1 MIGALASLD
10 QIGAWR
16 IGDRLGSG
24 GQGMVFHATRSGEG
38 FQQRG
43 ALKVLVGRLAND
55 DALRRFKRER
65 RLLASLDHP
74 GIPTLLDGG
83 VLDDGSPWLVVE
95 LVDGETLSDRL
106 KHGVLPPRAAADLV
120 INLCGILSHAHQRL
134 IAHLDLKPGNV
145 MLEQGDGVRLLDFGV
160 ARLLDDT
167 SDHTEQTHSAYTP
180 AFAAPEQIDQRPTGT
195 ATDIYAAGALLFA
208 ATVGRPPVSADN
220 VSAQFEQVLWAEPKL
235 PASIPT
241 DLAAIIQRCLRK
253 DPAERYASI
262 DSLEADLHA
271 FRRGQPVKAR
281 AGGWRYRLTRLV
293 ARHRAASA
301 VLGVLLLGMLGSAGV
316 YVGQKSE
323 IREQR
328 DLAELEAAR
337 ANRMLSFLERSLT
350 SLNSDYSTSPT
361 VGQFL
366 HKAVDEV
373 DEIRDP
379 VAQVRILRLLSS
391 ALDYRGEAMP
401 AVDAMARALPL
412 IEESELR
419 GGAEHVNALLA
430 LSEGAI
436 DNGHLEDGAR
446 LAGDAL
452 DLAKQSR
459 DSIPFDLELGALGRL
474 AWALAEQGEN
484 ERVSQLT
491 DPYLNSIKDI
501 SSESELNAYGLI
513 AIMAS
518 RVAVS
523 DQRRYELASQ
533 MHEAV
538 MAAFPG
544 RPTAQVREKVVLG
557 TRALDL
563 GRVREALKRYREAEA
578 AVRASTD
585 GEPFLASFAIIRQA
599 TIHRMQGDFAPAGE
613 RLAEAA
619 TLVIPQGKRME
630 HLLAAEQI
638 LLAVDVGRLNMATGL
653 LAKYDRSPPPS
664 STSAA
669 RALGQARARWLLAV
683 GATAAE
689 VSAAAPDSM
698 EARIAQLRESCTLN
712 EDTEVLRPE
721 PPSLSYRL
729 WEMASARCAFNS
741 NLADQLRDE
750 LVADLGPSH
759 WMTR

>member
-55 DALRRFKRER
+55 SSLRRFKRER
-65 RLLASLDHP
+65 RLLASIDHP

-95 LVDGETLSDRL
+95 LVDGQTLSDRL
-106 KHGVLPPRAAADLV
+106 KHGVLSPTDAVDLV
-120 INLCGILSHAHQRL
+120 ISLCRILSHAHQRL

-145 MLEQGDGVRLLDFGV
+145 MLEQGGGIRLLDFGV

-167 SDHTEQTHSAYTP
+167 SDHTEQTHSAFTP
-180 AFAAPEQIDQRPTGT
+180 AFAAPEQIDQGPTGT
-195 ATDIYAAGALLFA
+195 ATDIYGAGALLFA
-208 ATVGRPPVSADN
+208 AAAGRPPVSADN
-220 VSAQFEQVLWAEPKL
+220 VSAQFEQVLWAEPKI

-241 DLAAIIQRCLRK
+241 DLAAIIRRCLRK
-253 DPAERYASI
+253 DPVKRYASI
-262 DSLEADLHA
+262 DALKADLQA

-281 AGGWRYRLTRLV
+281 AGGWRYRLARLV

-301 VLGVLLLGMLGSAGV
+301 VLGVLLLGMLGTAGV
-316 YVGQKSE
+316 YVGQQSE

-328 DLAELEAAR
+328 DLADLEAAR

-366 HKAVDEV
+366 KKAVDEV
-373 DEIRDP
+373 GEIGDP

-391 ALDYRGEAMP
+391 ALDYRGETKR
-401 AVDAMARALPL
+401 AVDAMAMALPL
-412 IEESELR
+412 IEKTELR

-430 LSEGAI
+430 ISDGAI
-436 DNGHLEDGAR
+436 DNGRLDEGAR
-446 LAGDAL
+446 LVSEA
-452 DLAKQSR
+452 
-459 DSIPFDLELGALGRL
+459 LELANQSAGSVPFELELEAVGRL
-474 AWALAEQGEN
+474 AWVLAEQGEDK
-484 ERVSQLT
+484 RVRELT
-491 DPYLNSIKDI
+491 NPYVEAIKDI
-501 SSESELNAYGLI
+501 SNETELNSYGMI
-513 AIMAS
+513 AAIAG
-518 RVAVS
+518 RVAES
-523 DQRRYELASQ
+523 DQRGYELASR
-533 MHEAV
+533 MHDAV
-538 MAAFPG
+538 MKAFPD
-544 RPTAQVREKVVLG
+544 RPAVQVREKAILA

-563 GRVREALKRYREAEA
+563 GRLREALVRYREAEA

-585 GEPFLASFAIIRQA
+585 GEPYLASFAIMQQA
-599 TIHRMQGDFAPAGE
+599 IIHRMQGDFALADE
-613 RLAEAA
+613 KLAEAA
-619 TLVIPQGKRME
+619 PLVVPQGKRME

-638 LLAVDVGRLNMATGL
+638 LLAVDTGRLDEAAGL
-653 LAKYDRSPPPS
+653 LAKHDQSPPPPG
-664 STSAA
+664 TSAA
-669 RALGQARARWLLAV
+669 GALGQARARWLLAS
-683 GATAAE
+683 GAPAAE
-689 VSAAAPDSM
+689 VSAAAPASM
-698 EARIAQLRESCTLN
+698 EARIARLRESCSDN
-712 EDTEVLRPE
+712 EASEVPSPE

-729 WEMASARCAFNS
+729 WEMVSARCAGNS
-741 NLADQLRDE
+741 DLADQLYDG
-750 LVADLGPSH
+750 LVADLGSSH